1 VTTRRLLERNNE
13 LHEQVSEELAR
24 NREEHRLA
32 RLAFDR
38 AAKAFNNDRAVMRAL
53 VADIDAHR
61 DEQRQQSEAVTG
73 ALVDLAA
80 EIRSWRE
87 E

>member
-1 VTTRRLLERNNE
+1 
-13 LHEQVSEELAR
+13 
-24 NREEHRLA
+24 
-32 RLAFDR
+32 
-38 AAKAFNNDRAVMRAL
+38 MRAL